1 MPLMIHGQKRGT
13 IKFALMSGVKAKPG
27 DPRDDLSPVLPPP
40 AAVAEP
46 KSKPPSPKPA
56 TSSSESPSP
65 NGFVWGN
72 TY

>member
-13 IKFALMSGVKAKPG
+13 IKFALMSGVKVKPG
-27 DPRDDLSPVLPPP
+27 DPRGDPPPVLPPP

-46 KSKPPSPKPA
+46 QSKPPLPKPA
-56 TSSSESPSP
+56 TSSASPSP
-65 NGFVWGN
+65 TGFVWGN